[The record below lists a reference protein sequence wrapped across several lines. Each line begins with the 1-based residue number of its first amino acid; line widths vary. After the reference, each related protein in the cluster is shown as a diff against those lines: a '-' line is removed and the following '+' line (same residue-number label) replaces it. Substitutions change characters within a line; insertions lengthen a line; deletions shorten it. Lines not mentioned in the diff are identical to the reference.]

1 MLETPPVSIPREPS
15 EPMRNPFLR
24 LALPAGALIVASC
37 VQQAPAPA
45 PQAAARPQ
53 GYATERYT
61 PPGFALPSGE
71 GCQADVARFRAV
83 MSNDYQT
90 GNVNLSVYKSITLEI
105 DQADH
110 VCGAG
115 DGARASAMIRAT
127 RSKFGYP

>member
-1 MLETPPVSIPREPS
+1 MPNLFRLVAPVCVVLLSD
-15 EPMRNPFLR
+15 
-24 LALPAGALIVASC
+24 C

-61 PPGFALPSGE
+61 PAGFSLPTGE
-71 GCQADVARFRAV
+71 GCQGDVARFRAV

-90 GNVNLSVYKSITLEI
+90 GNVNLSVYKRISAEI
-105 DQADH
+105 DDADR
-110 VCGAG
+110 VCVAGEGAKG
-115 DGARASAMIRAT
+115 TAMIHAT

>member
-1 MLETPPVSIPREPS
+1 MFSFR
-15 EPMRNPFLR
+15 LR
-24 LALPAGALIVASC
+24 FVLPALALMITSC

-45 PQAAARPQ
+45 PRAAARPQ

-71 GCQADVARFRAV
+71 GCQGDVARFRAV

-90 GNVNLSVYKSITLEI
+90 GNVNLSVYKSITSEI

-110 VCGAG
+110 VCAAG
-115 DGARASAMIRAT
+115 DNARASAMIHAT
-127 RSKFGYP
+127 KSKFGYP